1 MNLYAWIL
9 ASRPKTLIASI
20 APILCSVM
28 IVPANK
34 VNLSVLFA
42 TLFAGIFI
50 QIGTNY
56 INDLYDFLK
65 GADSNNRVGPKRM
78 VQSGKIS
85 QHSIKVGIIT
95 VFIIALICGIYL
107 SFIYDWPKIK
117 WPIILIGISSFC
129 FGYLYTG
136 GKYSLAYLGLGEL
149 FVFLYFGIIAVTG
162 SYYLHTDKFFT
173 KSSLLM
179 GIIMGCANVILLVVN
194 NIRDYHNDKLSHK
207 KTLVVKYGQF
217 FGQIEI
223 LIMFVIIIVCSYELC
238 IYINSINTLFLLLL
252 LSPLALIILYDVI
265 YKQGIALN
273 KTLFKTSIFILCYTL
288 LFFYGTHYL

>member
-28 IVPANK
+28 IVPTNK

>member
-28 IVPANK
+28 IVPTNK

-78 VQSGKIS
+78 VQSGKLS

-217 FGQIEI
+217 FGKIEI
-223 LIMFVIIIVCSYELC
+223 LLMFVVIILCSYELC
-238 IYINSINTLFLLLL
+238 IHINSINTLFLLLL

-265 YKQGIALN
+265 YRQGIALN

>member
-223 LIMFVIIIVCSYELC
+223 LIMFAIIIVCSYELC
-238 IYINSINTLFLLLL
+238 IHINSINTLFLLLL

-288 LFFYGTHYL
+288 LFFYGIHYL